1 MVFIFFYIWYIGY
14 MTKAELL
21 NNIPKLPN
29 QDDYL
34 LDLQNNNYSMQ
45 TILNYARDLSIFSVY
60 IYFRGVKFENVSKQD
75 VSLYKGYLRSGNH
88 LKDLD
93 KVRHEYARKALGKRE
108 SEGEALSASVSDD
121 NDMGAVITPGGMNG
135 KDKNGSMVYEDDF
148 LTQVYS
154 KVYGSLGV
162 LDRPLNARARSK
174 DGLDVKSVN
183 RMLSALRSYLKF
195 RIEWDLDIPLPPD
208 AISMVKSDKKL
219 KKVASIEEL
228 VSLIESP
235 MEFEKDE
242 KVALRNRCM
251 LELLFATGM
260 RISELIN
267 LDIEQLNV
275 EGKMYI
281 FGKGKKERTVFV
293 TPRAMD
299 WINKYLRLRL
309 MYAFTDRAK
318 EEQPGIVDE
327 LFTDLGIE
335 EKDLMSHETSV
346 GDNED
351 VSHEGSNLN
360 LEMFDE
366 DNRKYIKLIESYR
379 KSGYLEKFD
388 SPALF
393 IPFSGR
399 GANKENS
406 RISTN
411 YFQEKIADY
420 RKKLGI
426 QIHTSA
432 HSLRHG
438 FATYL
443 AENGASPAAIQ
454 VLLGHESLNT
464 TTRYVHASEKF
475 AEETVRKDH
484 PLK

>member
-1 MVFIFFYIWYIGY
+1 MD
-14 MTKAELL
+14 KKELL
-21 NNIPKLPN
+21 NKIPKLPN

-34 LDLQNNNYSMQ
+34 LDLQNNNYSLQ

-60 IYFRGVKFENVSKQD
+60 LLFRGVKFEKVNKQD
-75 VSLYKGYLRSGNH
+75 ISMYKGYLRSGNH

-93 KVRHEYARKALGKRE
+93 KVRKEYLKKVLDKGLIK
-108 SEGEALSASVSDD
+108 GEALRGPRTNESD
-121 NDMGAVITPGGMNG
+121 MGGMNTPRENIETDE
-135 KDKNGSMVYEDDF
+135 KEPMVYEDDF

-154 KVYGSLGV
+154 KVYGSLGI
-162 LDRPLNARARSK
+162 LERPLNSRARSEN
-174 DGLDVKSVN
+174 GLDVKSVN

-208 AISMVKSDKKL
+208 AIKMVRGEKKV
-219 KKVASIEEL
+219 KKVASLEEL
-228 VSLIESP
+228 VKLIEAP

-251 LELLFATGM
+251 LEMLFATGM

-267 LDIEQLNV
+267 LDIEQVNS

-281 FGKGKKERTVFV
+281 FGKGKKERTVFL
-293 TPRAMD
+293 TPRSLN
-299 WINKYLRLRL
+299 WLNKYLKLRL
-309 MYAFTDRAK
+309 VHAFSDRAK
-318 EEQPGIVDE
+318 EEQPGNVDS
-327 LFTDLGIE
+327 LFADLGV
-335 EKDLMSHETSV
+335 EKGNTPPRET
-346 GDNED
+346 NED
-351 VSHEGSNLN
+351 NREKIKDSDSLN
-360 LEMFDE
+360 LEVFDS
-366 DNRKYIKLIESYR
+366 DNRKYIKLVESYR
-379 KSGYLEKFD
+379 KSGFIEKFD

-393 IPFSGR
+393 IPFAGSRFG
-399 GANKENS
+399 KENY

-420 RKKLGI
+420 RRKLGI
-426 QIHTSA
+426 QIPTSA

-443 AENGASPAAIQ
+443 AEKGASPAAIQ

-475 AEETVRKDH
+475 AEETVKKDH

>member
-1 MVFIFFYIWYIGY
+1 MNKKDI
-14 MTKAELL
+14 L

-29 QDDYL
+29 QDEYL

-60 IYFRGVKFENVSKQD
+60 IYFRGVKFRNINKQD
-75 VSLYKGYLRSGNH
+75 ISLYKGYLRSGNH

-93 KVRHEYARKALGKRE
+93 KVRREFMEKPFNTTKGDTNAPRGPRTNDTDMGGMSRPSNETENEKNTSGE
-108 SEGEALSASVSDD
+108 SE
-121 NDMGAVITPGGMNG
+121 
-135 KDKNGSMVYEDDF
+135 MVYEDDF
-148 LTQVYS
+148 LTKIYG
-154 KVYGSLGV
+154 KVYGSIGI
-162 LDRPLNARARSK
+162 LDKPLNSRSRSK
-174 DGLDVKSVN
+174 NGLDVKSIN

-208 AISMVKSDKKL
+208 AIGMVKGDKKL
-219 KKVASIEEL
+219 KKVASLEEL
-228 VSLIESP
+228 VSLIEAP

-267 LDIEQLNV
+267 LDISQLSI

-281 FGKGKKERTVFV
+281 YGKGRKERTVFV
-293 TPRAMD
+293 TSRSMD
-299 WINKYLRLRL
+299 WINKYLKLRL
-309 MYAFTDRAK
+309 SYAFTERTEK
-318 EEQPGIVDE
+318 EQPGIVDE

-335 EKDLMSHETSV
+335 KKNSHSRETSQGV
-346 GDNED
+346 PQDSD
-351 VSHEGSNLN
+351 LN
-360 LEMFDE
+360 LEVFDS
-366 DNRKYIKLIESYR
+366 DNRKYIRLIESYR

-393 IPFSGR
+393 IPFSGSR
-399 GANKENS
+399 FGNPDA

-411 YFQEKIADY
+411 YFQERIADY
-420 RKKLGI
+420 RRKLGI
-426 QIHTSA
+426 QIPTSA

-475 AEETVRKDH
+475 AEKTVRKDH